1 MIDSVPL
8 MAVAELGIWDS
19 LLEILVL
26 LAAAMVL
33 GVVAERLRQSAV
45 IGYLVAGA
53 LVGPGALG
61 WVADE
66 QRIFQIAEL
75 GVALLLFTIGLEFSP
90 QRLMHL
96 GRVALLSGPL
106 QVVLTTLAGTAAAS
120 WLGFSVRESFVIG
133 AMIALSSTACVLR
146 VLKDRAELD
155 SQYGRASLGILLV
168 QDVAV
173 VPLVLVVTA
182 LSGGGSLARMA
193 LDISASILLAVM
205 LVAVFYV
212 LFNRVM
218 PLVLV
223 MQTWRRNRDLPILLT
238 VCMAGG
244 AAWTAHALHLSPALG
259 AFLAGVLLAISPFA
273 TQIQADVQPLRA
285 VLVTLF
291 FAAIGMFSDLSWF
304 VDHFLLVAS
313 VAAVIVVGKVAIVAL
328 LACAAGLPLSPAV
341 SAGFCLAQI
350 GEFSFVLA
358 MIARDTLSGRSPL
371 SPTVFQVMVSATVVS
386 LLVTPYLV
394 AAGPYVGGWLGHL
407 WGRRRGAVV
416 RRAVIE
422 DEKQPAGEVVPSSS
436 AISVEGAILI
446 IGFGPAGQRVAEE
459 LMGSLRDRIVVL
471 DLNIEN
477 VKSAWRYGLAAMVGD
492 ATQTDVLEH
501 AGVERA
507 QLVVITVP
515 TVVATRRL
523 IHHVRHIAPGTLIVC
538 RSRYHIH
545 RWELLRAGADAVID
559 EEDHVGHRL
568 AQEVQALVA
577 RKRKRRRR
585 PTPSD
590 WRIACSHH
598 AEPLLLQALGQKADH
613 ALGHV
618 AGVGKAVAAG
628 RSFQVTVK
636 RYAERPEFHPQPVGR
651 IVPAQIGRV
660 AAEELV
666 PGPIERMDV

>member
-1 MIDSVPL
+1 MIDCAPL
-8 MAVAELGIWDS
+8 LAAAEHGIWNS
-19 LLEILVL
+19 LLEILL
-26 LAAAMVL
+26 LLGAAMVL

-45 IGYLVAGA
+45 VGYLVAGA
-53 LVGPGALG
+53 LVGPGALS

-66 QRIFQIAEL
+66 QQIFQIAEL

-90 QRLMHL
+90 QRLMQL

-106 QVVLTTLAGTAAAS
+106 QIVLTTLAGMAAAS
-120 WLGFSVRESFVIG
+120 WLGFSPRESFVIG
-133 AMIALSSTACVLR
+133 AMIALSSTACVVR

-182 LSGGGSLARMA
+182 LSGGGTLGRMA

-212 LFNRVM
+212 FFNRVM

-244 AAWTAHALHLSPALG
+244 AAWAAHALQLSPALG

-273 TQIQADVQPLRA
+273 TQIQADIQPLRA

-291 FAAIGMFSDLSWF
+291 FASIGMFSDLGWI
-304 VDHFLLVAS
+304 VDHYFLVAS
-313 VAAVIVVGKVAIVAL
+313 VVAVIVVGKVAIIAL
-328 LACAAGLPLSPAV
+328 LTWAAGLPLPPAV
-341 SAGFCLAQI
+341 TAGFCLAQI

-358 MIARDTLSGRSPL
+358 MIARENLPGRTPL
-371 SPTVFQVMVSATVVS
+371 SPIVFQVMVSATIAS

-394 AAGPYVGGWLGHL
+394 SAGPYVGGWLGRL
-407 WGRRRGAVV
+407 WRRRGGATPRSSEGDV
-416 RRAVIE
+416 
-422 DEKQPAGEVVPSSS
+422 EKQPAGAALSS
-436 AISVEGAILI
+436 AIAVDGAIMI

-459 LMGSLRDRIVVL
+459 LMADYRDRLVVL
-471 DLNIEN
+471 DLNIDN
-477 VKSAWRYGLAAMVGD
+477 VKFAWRYGLSAVVGD

-507 QLVVITVP
+507 QVVVITVP
-515 TVVATRRL
+515 TVAATRRL
-523 IHHVRHIAPGTLIVC
+523 IHNVRHIASGAIVVC

-559 EEDHVGHRL
+559 EEDHVGHRM
-568 AQEVQALVA
+568 AKEVQAIVA
-577 RKRKRRRR
+577 PKEK
-585 PTPSD
+585 
-590 WRIACSHH
+590 
-598 AEPLLLQALGQKADH
+598 EE
-613 ALGHV
+613 
-618 AGVGKAVAAG
+618 GKAG
-628 RSFQVTVK
+628 
-636 RYAERPEFHPQPVGR
+636 
-651 IVPAQIGRV
+651 
-660 AAEELV
+660 
-666 PGPIERMDV
+666 

>member
-1 MIDSVPL
+1 M
-8 MAVAELGIWDS
+8 
-19 LLEILVL
+19 LEILL
-26 LAAAMVL
+26 LLGAAMVL

-45 IGYLVAGA
+45 VGYLVAGA
-53 LVGPGALG
+53 LVGPGALS

-66 QRIFQIAEL
+66 QQIFQIAEL

-90 QRLMHL
+90 QRLMQL

-106 QVVLTTLAGTAAAS
+106 QIVLTTLAGMAAAS
-120 WLGFSVRESFVIG
+120 WLGFSPRESFVIG
-133 AMIALSSTACVLR
+133 AMIALSSTACVVR

-182 LSGGGSLARMA
+182 LSGGGTLGRMA

-212 LFNRVM
+212 FFNRVM

-244 AAWTAHALHLSPALG
+244 AAWAAHALQLSPALG

-273 TQIQADVQPLRA
+273 TQIQADIQPLRA

-291 FAAIGMFSDLSWF
+291 FASIGMFSDLGWI
-304 VDHFLLVAS
+304 VDHYFLVAS
-313 VAAVIVVGKVAIVAL
+313 VVAVIVVGKVAIVAL
-328 LACAAGLPLSPAV
+328 LTWAAGLPLSPAV
-341 SAGFCLAQI
+341 TAGFCLAQI

-358 MIARDTLSGRSPL
+358 MIARENLPGRTPL
-371 SPTVFQVMVSATVVS
+371 SPIVFQVMVSATIAS

-394 AAGPYVGGWLGHL
+394 SAGPYVGGWLGRL
-407 WGRRRGAVV
+407 WRRRGGATPRSSEGDV
-416 RRAVIE
+416 
-422 DEKQPAGEVVPSSS
+422 EKQPAGAALSS
-436 AISVEGAILI
+436 AIAVDGAIMI

-459 LMGSLRDRIVVL
+459 LMADYRDRLVVL
-471 DLNIEN
+471 DLNIDN
-477 VKSAWRYGLAAMVGD
+477 VKFAWRYGLSAVVGD

-507 QLVVITVP
+507 QVVVITVP
-515 TVVATRRL
+515 TVAATRRL
-523 IHHVRHIAPGTLIVC
+523 IHNVRHIASGALIVC

-559 EEDHVGHRL
+559 EEDHVGHRM
-568 AQEVQALVA
+568 AYEVRAIV
-577 RKRKRRRR
+577 
-585 PTPSD
+585 
-590 WRIACSHH
+590 
-598 AEPLLLQALGQKADH
+598 
-613 ALGHV
+613 V
-618 AGVGKAVAAG
+618 
-628 RSFQVTVK
+628 
-636 RYAERPEFHPQPVGR
+636 PEENREGE
-651 IVPAQIGRV
+651 G
-660 AAEELV
+660 E
-666 PGPIERMDV
+666 

>member
-1 MIDSVPL
+1 MIECASL
-8 MAVAELGIWDS
+8 LAAAEQGVWNS

-26 LAAAMVL
+26 LGAAMVL

-45 IGYLVAGA
+45 VGYLVAGA

-90 QRLMHL
+90 QRLMQL

-106 QVVLTTLAGTAAAS
+106 QVVLTTLAGMAAAS
-120 WLGFSVRESFVIG
+120 WLGFSPRESFVIG

-182 LSGGGSLARMA
+182 LSGGGTLARMA

-218 PLVLV
+218 PLILV

-244 AAWTAHALHLSPALG
+244 AAWVAHALHLSPALG

-273 TQIQADVQPLRA
+273 MQIQADIQPLRA

-291 FAAIGMFSDLSWF
+291 FASIGMFSDLSWF
-304 VDHFLLVAS
+304 VDNFFLVAS
-313 VAAVIVVGKVAIVAL
+313 VVAVIVLGKLTIVAL
-328 LACAAGLPLSPAV
+328 LAWAAGLPLTFAV
-341 SAGFCLAQI
+341 TAGFCLAQI

-358 MIARDTLSGRSPL
+358 MIAREDLTGGSPL
-371 SPTVFQVMVSATVVS
+371 SPTVFQVMVSATIVS
-386 LLVTPYLV
+386 LLITPYLV
-394 AAGPYVGGWLGHL
+394 AAGPFVGGWLGRG
-407 WGRRRGAVV
+407 WGGRRGTTLHRPAS
-416 RRAVIE
+416 E
-422 DEKQPAGEVVPSSS
+422 DELQTAGDTVSPAIPVDD
-436 AISVEGAILI
+436 AIMI

-459 LMGSLRDRIVVL
+459 LMGELRDRIVVL
-471 DLNIEN
+471 DLNIDN
-477 VKSAWRYGLAAMVGD
+477 VKFAWRYGLSAMVGD

-501 AGVERA
+501 GGVGRA
-507 QLVVITVP
+507 QVVVITVP
-515 TVVATRRL
+515 TVAATRRL
-523 IHHVRHIAPGTLIVC
+523 IHHVRHIAPGALIVC

-559 EEDHVGHRL
+559 EEDHVGHRM
-568 AQEVQALVA
+568 AQEVQAIVA
-577 RKRKRRRR
+577 PKEK
-585 PTPSD
+585 
-590 WRIACSHH
+590 
-598 AEPLLLQALGQKADH
+598 
-613 ALGHV
+613 
-618 AGVGKAVAAG
+618 
-628 RSFQVTVK
+628 QVDAT
-636 RYAERPEFHPQPVGR
+636 
-651 IVPAQIGRV
+651 
-660 AAEELV
+660 
-666 PGPIERMDV
+666 DS